1 MSVKILSKKQL
12 NAHTYYMQLSAPEI
26 ALNAKA
32 GHFIMIRVRQ
42 MGERIPLTIAD
53 SDDQT
58 IGIIFKVVG
67 DTTLKLSECEVN
79 DYVYEVIGPLGN
91 PFSMPI
97 IDSICIIAGGVGCAI
112 GYPIAKQ
119 YKAKGVKV
127 TFIAGF
133 KDEGEIFYKDEF
145 SKVADKVMIA
155 TEIFSKDNYHGN
167 VLDALKEVLAQ
178 EKVDALFAIG
188 SLPMMKA
195 VTQLGDK
202 HQLLT
207 VVSLNPIM
215 VDGIGMC
222 GGCRV
227 NVGGQAHF
235 ACVDGPEF
243 DGRLVDFDKLIA
255 RNQAY
260 DNYEKT

>member
-1 MSVKILSKKQL
+1 MSYKIVSKRQL
-12 NAHTYYMQLSAPEI
+12 NKLTFAMQVTAKEI
-26 ALNAKA
+26 VTNAKA
-32 GHFIMIRVRQ
+32 GHFVMIRVHQ
-42 MGERIPLTIAD
+42 QGERIPLTIAD
-53 SDDQT
+53 AKGEVIDV
-58 IGIIFKVVG
+58 IFKVVG
-67 DTTLKLSECEVN
+67 DTTFKLSQLEVG
-79 DYVYEVIGPLGN
+79 DELYEIIGPLGN

-97 IDSICIIAGGVGCAI
+97 IQTLCVIAGGVGCAI

-119 YKAKGVKV
+119 YTQKGIDV

-133 KDEGEIFYKDEF
+133 KDESEVFYEQEF
-145 SKVADKVMIA
+145 HQVSNECIIA
-155 TEIFSKDNYHGN
+155 VENKSENYIQGT
-167 VLDALKEVLAQ
+167 VVDALNNLLLTK
-178 EKVDALFAIG
+178 KVDALFVIG

-195 VTQLGDK
+195 ITKIGEQ
-202 HQLLT
+202 HQILT

-260 DNYEKT
+260 D

>member
-1 MSVKILSKKQL
+1 MSYKVLSKRQL
-12 NAHTYYMQLSAPEI
+12 NKLTFAIQIEAKDIVT
-26 ALNAKA
+26 NAKA
-32 GHFIMIRVRQ
+32 GHFVMIRVHQ
-42 MGERIPLTIAD
+42 QGERIPLTIAD
-53 SDDQT
+53 ALGEFIT
-58 IGIIFKVVG
+58 VIFKVVG
-67 DTTLKLSECEVN
+67 DTTSKLSQLEVG
-79 DYVYEVIGPLGN
+79 DDLYEIIGPLGN
-91 PFSMPI
+91 PFPMPNI
-97 IDSICIIAGGVGCAI
+97 QSLCVIAGGVGCAI

-119 YKAKGVKV
+119 TMQEGIDV

-133 KDEGEIFYKDEF
+133 KDESEVFYEEEF
-145 SKVADKVMIA
+145 HQVSNQCIITV
-155 TEIFSKDNYHGN
+155 DNKSENYNHGS
-167 VLDALKEVLAQ
+167 VVDALNNLLLTK
-178 EKVDALFAIG
+178 KVDALFVIG

-195 VTQLGDK
+195 VTKIGEQ
-202 HQLLT
+202 HQILT

-243 DGRLVDFDKLIA
+243 DGRLVDFDSLIA

-260 DNYEKT
+260 DCKWR